1 MGSELKRNRI
11 KAKGRVSVPLEDI
24 CMSTGKI
31 STGKTLSRLK
41 MT

>member
-11 KAKGRVSVPLEDI
+11 KAKGRASVSFEDI